1 MQVRDLAGVTLREV
15 DASSWD
21 PTQAG
26 RSLGALRAVVACIA
40 VPGSA
45 KVSPEA
51 VRESSDNFQRKDE
64 RGKQMNGQEEPGTEH
79 DSLPLLER
87 SELRQSP
94 WFRRVCVQ

>member
-26 RSLGALRAVVACIA
+26 RSLGALRAVVACIT

-45 KVSPEA
+45 EAFPEV
-51 VRESSDNFQRKDE
+51 VRELSGGFQRKDE
-64 RGKQMNGQEEPGTEH
+64 RGKQMNWQEKPGAER
-79 DSLPLLER
+79 DSSSSLQR

-94 WFRRVCVQ
+94 WFRRVRV